1 MAKILDKSTIQK
13 VARLLTW
20 ESTFK
25 IAAEHLAFNLEEL
38 GRIWEDKQENS
49 HDAIVEVL
57 RQFRDEKTKGKQSW
71 EVSDFYFLS
80 IL

>member
-13 VARLLTW
+13 VGRLLTW

-25 IAAEHLAFNLEEL
+25 IAAEHLSFNLEEL